1 MGHELGGVVDV
12 TSYLLICGREGS
24 SYVMTEHVCEHEE
37 EGAGKEVGGRK
48 RGRRGEEEREEAG
61 GGYDD
66 GTISVQ

>member
-1 MGHELGGVVDV
+1 MSSWGGVVDV
-12 TSYLLICGREGS
+12 TSYLLIRGREGS

-37 EGAGKEVGGRK
+37 EGAGEEVGER
-48 RGRRGEEEREEAG
+48 RRGPNQEGG